1 MATALPPQPA
11 RLLAEVAGSAVLAL
25 DAPGFSKLPRDQR
38 LLAWEVSQAAR
49 RGEPL
54 AYDQGDRHNLAVARL
69 LRGILSRPHA
79 SPLSLLG
86 PIRAYARAV
95 WLFHGLHD
103 PRTGHK
109 IQPAFTAADLRA
121 AALAARA
128 AGADLGFGAGEYGL
142 RALEGV
148 MFDPAVDG
156 RRTARGS
163 DLPASAVNLYD
174 GVTLRDLAGFREQA
188 ARGSRLVKEG
198 GAPRERPYLLPSVAD
213 ALDAALSHSS
223 PPQRALLEPLSLSLR
238 RGSPDALRDAERAFV
253 EVASPVDFFLGF
265 VDVSADPRGRKGLF
279 AGFVGLRDAERTA
292 ALQPLAAAAPELARL
307 VPVPLSLARPP
318 EAAALFLA
326 SASGSPLPEAITL
339 PLSGG
344 DRARS
349 GSRSV
354 FFAGAEAATSEL
366 RSKAVAALAEPDVAQ
381 DLARCLPEQRFAFV
395 ALRELV
401 GRARPP
407 PREASTREPLLDR
420 GALVEA
426 RADLVASI
434 LGPLARVRELGLLPD
449 ARCQALWPQF
459 VAMQL
464 VTCVVGLA
472 PDERIDGDRDRARAL
487 QLWWLMTKGALV
499 ERVER
504 GQRSLLVPD
513 AARLRSAEADLL
525 GLLQQLEGRGDSA
538 RLAELFERHASRPNP
553 QWLAQMQARLRAA
566 GVPPRVV
573 LVPPRIEP
581 VMDGDK
587 LVDARL
593 APIEDLDAAVLRDFQ
608 AL

>member
-1 MATALPPQPA
+1 
-11 RLLAEVAGSAVLAL
+11 VLAL
-25 DAPGFSKLPRDQR
+25 DAPGFSDLPRDQR

-49 RGEPL
+49 RGEAL

-79 SPLSLLG
+79 SSPSLLG

-109 IQPAFTAADLRA
+109 LQPAFTASDLRA

-128 AGADLGFGAGEYGL
+128 AGADLGFGAGGEYGL
-142 RALEGV
+142 RALEGII
-148 MFDPAVDG
+148 FDPAVEA

-163 DLPASAVNLYD
+163 DLPASAVNLYE

-188 ARGSRLVKEG
+188 PRGSRLVKQD
-198 GAPRERPYLLPSVAD
+198 GALRERPYLLPSAAD
-213 ALDAALSHSS
+213 ALDAALLHSS
-223 PPQRALLEPLSLSLR
+223 PPQRALLEPLSASLR
-238 RGSPDALRDAERAFV
+238 RGSPDALRDAERAFL

-265 VDVSADPRGRKGLF
+265 LDLSADPRGRKGLF

-307 VPVPLSLARPP
+307 LPVPLALARAP
-318 EAAALFLA
+318 EAEALFLV
-326 SASGSPLPEAITL
+326 SASGSPLAEAITL
-339 PLSGG
+339 PLSGS

-349 GSRSV
+349 GGKSV
-354 FFAGAEAATSEL
+354 FFAGAEAAANEL
-366 RSKAVAALAEPDVAQ
+366 RAKAVAALAEPDAAQ

-407 PREASTREPLLDR
+407 PREPAATTTREPLLDR
-420 GALVEA
+420 AALVEA
-426 RADLVASI
+426 RADLVASM

-464 VTCVVGLA
+464 MTCIAGLS

-487 QLWWLMTKGALV
+487 QLWFLMTKGALV
-499 ERVER
+499 ERVEDGR
-504 GQRSLLVPD
+504 RSLLVPD
-513 AARLRSAEADLL
+513 AARLRSAEIELL
-525 GLLQQLEGRGDSA
+525 GLLQQLESRGDSA
-538 RLAELFERHASRPNP
+538 RLADLFERHASRPNLP
-553 QWLAQMQARLRAA
+553 WLGQMQARLRAA
-566 GVPPRVV
+566 GVPARVV
-573 LVPPRIEP
+573 LLPPRIEP
-581 VMDGDK
+581 VMDGGK
-587 LVDARL
+587 LVDARV